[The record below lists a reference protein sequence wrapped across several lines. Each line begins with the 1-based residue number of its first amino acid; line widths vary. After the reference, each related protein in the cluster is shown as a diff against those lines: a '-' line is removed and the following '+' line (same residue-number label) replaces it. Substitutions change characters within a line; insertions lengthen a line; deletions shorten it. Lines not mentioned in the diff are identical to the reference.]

1 MRKLMWFA
9 IGFVISCVLGLF
21 VLYANWLLIA
31 AAVALLAGIGMCFV
45 KKLPCSIIAAVLLG
59 FFVGTVWVVV
69 YNHIYLQP
77 ARIHDGKT
85 VSASVEIS
93 DYSYETKYGIA
104 AAGTLS
110 LEGKDFR
117 VLVYLNDIES
127 LSPGDVVSGE
137 FKLRFTS
144 EGGENEATYHPGKG
158 ILLLAYESGEISLQ
172 RADVVPEKYFAAQ
185 LRKDIID
192 ILDRI
197 FPEDTLGFARAL
209 LLGDS
214 GKLSYETDT
223 AFKVSGIRHI
233 IAVSGLHV
241 SILFALVYSLC
252 VKHRVITAVV
262 GLPVLLLFAAIAG
275 FTPSVSR
282 ACIMQALIVLAI
294 LLNKEYDPP
303 TALAFAVLVIL
314 FCNPLAI
321 TSVSL
326 QLSTGCVAGIFIF
339 GEKIRTYFVRLLRC
353 PKGMSYRSR
362 LTRWFA
368 SSVSVTLSA
377 VIITTPLCAY
387 YFGMVS
393 VVGVITN
400 LVTLWV
406 VSFIFYGIML
416 TCILGALWLPIGKLV
431 AMVISWLMRYV
442 MLVAKVFSSIPMA
455 AVYTCSVYIVI
466 WLMASYIFLG
476 IYLLMKK
483 KRPALFASC
492 VLGCLCAALILS
504 WVEPRL
510 DNYRVTVLDV
520 GQGQSVILQV
530 ADRHYLVDCGGD
542 RAEEA
547 ADVAAEQLLSQGIT
561 KLDGVIVTHFDVDH
575 AEGIPHLLTRVDT
588 DKLYLPA
595 IQDDGSVKAMLT
607 QQYSDKICWIR
618 KETVLEG
625 DWGKISLF
633 PGDKRTDENESGL
646 CILFQPG
653 NCDIL
658 ITGDRNTVGERALLN
673 QMKLPELELLLVG
686 HHGANSSTGFELLRA
701 TRPKK
706 AIISVGADN
715 SYGHPAK
722 EVLSRLERFGCQVL
736 RTDQNGTII
745 YKG

>member
-1 MRKLMWFA
+1 MWFTV
-9 IGFVISCVLGLF
+9 GFVASCALGLS
-21 VLYANWLLIA
+21 VLFENWLLIA
-31 AAVALLAGIGMCFV
+31 AAVALLAGIGLCFA
-45 KKLPCSIIAAVLLG
+45 KKLPCSIAAAVLFG

-77 ARIHDGKT
+77 ARMQDGKEIT
-85 VSASVEIS
+85 ASVEIS

-104 AAGTLS
+104 AAGNLS
-110 LEGKDFR
+110 LEDKNFR

-144 EGGENEATYHPGKG
+144 EGGEKEATYHPGKG
-158 ILLLAYESGEISLQ
+158 ILLLVYESSDITLQ
-172 RADVVPEKYFAAQ
+172 KAESVPSRYFAAG
-185 LRKDIID
+185 LRKGILNII
-192 ILDRI
+192 DRI

-214 GKLSYETDT
+214 SKLTYETDT

-252 VKHRVITAVV
+252 ARHRVITAVV

-275 FTPSVSR
+275 FTLSVTR

-314 FCNPLAI
+314 CSNPLAI

-326 QLSTGCVAGIFIF
+326 QLSTGCVAGIFMF
-339 GEKIRTYFVRLLRC
+339 GEKIRAYFVRLLRC

-362 LTRWFA
+362 ITRWFA
-368 SSVSVTLSA
+368 SSVSITLSA

-393 VVGVITN
+393 VIGVFAN

-406 VSFIFYGIML
+406 VSTVFYGIML
-416 TCILGALWLPIGKLV
+416 ACVLGALWLPMGGFV
-431 AMVISWLMRYV
+431 ATVISWLMRYV
-442 MLVAKVFSSIPMA
+442 IFVAKVFSRIPMA

-466 WLMASYIFLG
+466 WLAVSYILLG
-476 IYLLMKK
+476 IFLLMKK
-483 KRPALFASC
+483 KRPLIFAFC
-492 VLGCLCAALILS
+492 VLGCLCAALALS

-510 DNYRVTVLDV
+510 DSYRVTVLDV
-520 GQGQSVILQV
+520 GQGQSIILQ
-530 ADRHYLVDCGGD
+530 AGDAYYLVDCGGD
-542 RAEEA
+542 QEEEA
-547 ADVAAEQLLSQGIT
+547 ADTAAEYLLSQGIT
-561 KLDGVIVTHFDVDH
+561 KLDGVIVTHFDADH
-575 AEGIPHLLTRVDT
+575 VGGIPHLLTRVGVE
-588 DKLYLPA
+588 KLYLPA
-595 IQDDGSVKAMLT
+595 IQDGGSVKNTLT
-607 QQYSDKICWIR
+607 ELYSDKICWIR
-618 KETVLEG
+618 GNVALENDLG
-625 DWGKISLF
+625 NISLF
-633 PGDKRTDENESGL
+633 AGDKKTDENESGL
-646 CILFQPG
+646 CILFQPE

-658 ITGDRNTVGERALLN
+658 ITGDRNISGERALL
-673 QMKLPELELLLVG
+673 QQTELPELELLIVG
-686 HHGANSSTGFELLRA
+686 HHGANSSTGFELLSA
-701 TRPKK
+701 TRPKT
-706 AIISVGADN
+706 AIISVGKN
-715 SYGHPAK
+715 NLYGHPAK
-722 EVLSRLERFGCQVL
+722 DVLERLEKIGCKIL
-736 RTDQNGTII
+736 RTDQHGTII

>member
-45 KKLPCSIIAAVLLG
+45 KKLPCNIIAAVLLG

-110 LEGKDFR
+110 LEEKDFR
-117 VLVYLNDIES
+117 VLVYLNEIES
-127 LSPGDVVSGE
+127 LSPGDRVSGE

-144 EGGENEATYHPGKG
+144 EGGENEATFHPGKG

-192 ILDRI
+192 ILDKI

-214 GKLSYETDT
+214 AKLSYETDT

-241 SILFALVYSLC
+241 SILFALIYSLC

-416 TCILGALWLPIGKLV
+416 TCILGALWLPIGKMV

-483 KRPALFASC
+483 KRPALLASC

-520 GQGQSVILQV
+520 GQGQSIILQV

-575 AEGIPHLLTRVDT
+575 ADGIPYLLTRVKVDT
-588 DKLYLPA
+588 LYLPA

-673 QMKLPELELLLVG
+673 QTNLPELELLIVG